1 MGLLHPPR
9 NENRGL
15 ATKPPSRILR
25 KINNMMKRRPKSKT
39 QKAVEKEIANGF
51 RGFKKFVKDV
61 AEVGE

>member
-1 MGLLHPPR
+1 MGLLKEPR
-9 NENRGL
+9 SERGL
-15 ATKPPSRILR
+15 ATKPPPTILR

-39 QKAVEKEIANGF
+39 QKAVEREIANGF

>member
-1 MGLLHPPR
+1 
-9 NENRGL
+9 
-15 ATKPPSRILR
+15 
-25 KINNMMKRRPKSKT
+25 MMKRRKPKSKT

>member
-1 MGLLHPPR
+1 MKEPR
-9 NENRGL
+9 SERGL
-15 ATKPPSRILR
+15 ATKPPPTILR
-25 KINNMMKRRPKSKT
+25 KINNMMKRRKPKSKT

>member
-1 MGLLHPPR
+1 M
-9 NENRGL
+9 NRKWVYCIHLGMRIGGWRQSPL
-15 ATKPPSRILR
+15 PVLFGRSR
-25 KINNMMKRRPKSKT
+25 KPKSKT